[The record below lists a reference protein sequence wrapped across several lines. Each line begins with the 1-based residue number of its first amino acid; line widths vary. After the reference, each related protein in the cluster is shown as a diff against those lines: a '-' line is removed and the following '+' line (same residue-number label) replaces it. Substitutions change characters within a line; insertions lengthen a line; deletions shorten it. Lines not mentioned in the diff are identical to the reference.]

1 MEKPLDGEQKLS
13 ISSDISNYIYNC
25 LSHSKQELL
34 MDSYLNFFRL
44 PSRIT
49 VNYANCNEIVDK
61 LNIDMMI
68 RWVCRYHEDKIF
80 IDYKIATKKHI
91 NSVFFD
97 KLIND
102 INAYPEIQFDFS
114 RQANLEFNK
123 FIHMVFYL
131 SIIYKSLQLMDSL
144 QYQEVEKMMLHAISC
159 LNKLY
164 ADVWDQSVNEGDKD
178 VVKIEILMYFILAK
192 NYFNRANSL
201 IESFDYKNEANAKID
216 LSTAATDKEMDLIK
230 RYLEKKTY
238 ASLYEQVELENA
250 YIYSLGQ
257 LGKTQNKETID
268 KQMKN
273 VDEILKDK
281 YKFGLVKAFV
291 ETIFKDSNDAKK
303 HYEEALRSNPT
314 NTVALRGL
322 WLMEY
327 DKGNL
332 SKALGYLNKL
342 DSISQLHIFQPHLY
356 DLKLQKILYKAD
368 MKQWRVF
375 WAIKHF
381 FLLMKFKRENKRVL
395 KKNYAL

>member
-1 MEKPLDGEQKLS
+1 
-13 ISSDISNYIYNC
+13 
-25 LSHSKQELL
+25 
-34 MDSYLNFFRL
+34 
-44 PSRIT
+44 
-49 VNYANCNEIVDK
+49 
-61 LNIDMMI
+61 
-68 RWVCRYHEDKIF
+68 
-80 IDYKIATKKHI
+80 
-91 NSVFFD
+91 
-97 KLIND
+97 
-102 INAYPEIQFDFS
+102 
-114 RQANLEFNK
+114 
-123 FIHMVFYL
+123 
-131 SIIYKSLQLMDSL
+131 
-144 QYQEVEKMMLHAISC
+144 
-159 LNKLY
+159 
-164 ADVWDQSVNEGDKD
+164 
-178 VVKIEILMYFILAK
+178 MYFILAK

-322 WLMEY
+322 
-327 DKGNL
+327 
-332 SKALGYLNKL
+332 
-342 DSISQLHIFQPHLY
+342 
-356 DLKLQKILYKAD
+356 
-368 MKQWRVF
+368 
-375 WAIKHF
+375 
-381 FLLMKFKRENKRVL
+381 
-395 KKNYAL
+395 